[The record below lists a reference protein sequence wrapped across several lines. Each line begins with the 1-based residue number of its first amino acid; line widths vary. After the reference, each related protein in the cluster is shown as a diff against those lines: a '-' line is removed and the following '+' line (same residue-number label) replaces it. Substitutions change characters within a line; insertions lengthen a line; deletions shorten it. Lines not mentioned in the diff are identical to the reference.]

1 MSRLKGKV
9 CVVSGGAAGIGR
21 ETAAVF
27 AGEGARVYAVDRDAT
42 GLASLA
48 EAFPGL
54 ETATLDVTDFEAV
67 KEFHAGLDRLDVQV
81 NCAGMVAVG
90 NLASCSRSDWDR
102 SVTLNMTSI
111 FLMMQSAVEAMLPQ
125 GSGSII
131 NIASV
136 ISSIGAAP
144 DRFAYGA
151 TKAGVIGMT
160 KSVAR
165 DYASRGIRCNAICPS
180 AVETPSMTARI
191 DAMENSDEARHAFS
205 SRQPVGR
212 MGTPAEIAELA
223 VYLASDASAFMT
235 GGAVIID
242 GGAKL

>member
-21 ETAAVF
+21 ETATVF

-90 NLASCSRSDWDR
+90 NLASCSRSDR
-102 SVTLNMTSI
+102 SL
-111 FLMMQSAVEAMLPQ
+111 
-125 GSGSII
+125 GSGC
-131 NIASV
+131 A
-136 ISSIGAAP
+136 IGA
-144 DRFAYGA
+144 R
-151 TKAGVIGMT
+151 
-160 KSVAR
+160 
-165 DYASRGIRCNAICPS
+165 SRPRG
-180 AVETPSMTARI
+180 
-191 DAMENSDEARHAFS
+191 
-205 SRQPVGR
+205 SRR
-212 MGTPAEIAELA
+212 
-223 VYLASDASAFMT
+223 
-235 GGAVIID
+235 
-242 GGAKL
+242 